1 MVIKL
6 LKRQLVRI
14 NTWRS
19 GHFLFV
25 KREMLMENC
34 TVCIITF
41 LDFEIDRFLYKRRTY
56 GSRTITWEMLPND
69 TFTIFI

>member
-1 MVIKL
+1 
-6 LKRQLVRI
+6 
-14 NTWRS
+14 
-19 GHFLFV
+19 
-25 KREMLMENC
+25 MLMENC